1 MEGEGLKVEE
11 LVEDVDEEEGVRR
24 RKGMDGRR

>member
-1 MEGEGLKVEE
+1 MGEVEGEVEE
-11 LVEDVDEEEGVRR
+11 SVEDVDEEEGVRR